1 MTYLILGG
9 THGFK
14 RASFAFAEIPSPSQE
29 AVEKRED
36 AIQKAI
42 ATLGE
47 RWVLHDA
54 RRIKKGEYTQP
65 EVHKCDVGATF
76 AREWAK
82 IEQAKS
88 IIVRA

>member
-14 RASFAFAEIPSPSQE
+14 RTSFSFVELPSPSE
-29 AVEKRED
+29 DAIMRRED
-36 AIQKAI
+36 AIQKSI
-42 ATLGE
+42 AALGE

-76 AREWAK
+76 ARELARL
-82 IEQAKS
+82 EQAKS